1 MSIDLKTLQNEKIR
15 LRKDFDE
22 LSTKIITFDKELN
35 SMRNNLNALHGAI
48 QQTDKLIK
56 LVDGGADEKQL
67 LNEKENG

>member
-1 MSIDLKTLQNEKIR
+1 MSIDLKTLQDEKIR

-22 LSTKIITFDKELN
+22 LSTKIITFDKEII
-35 SMRNNLNALHGAI
+35 SMKNNLNALHGAI

-56 LVDGGADEKQL
+56 LVDVDGNEKQL

>member
-1 MSIDLKTLQNEKIR
+1 MSIDLKTLQNEKIK

-35 SMRNNLNALHGAI
+35 SMRNNLNALHGAM

>member
-1 MSIDLKTLQNEKIR
+1 MTIDLKTLQNEKIR

-22 LSTKIITFDKELN
+22 LSTKIITFDKEII
-35 SMRNNLNALHGAI
+35 SMKNNLNALHGAI

-56 LVDGGADEKQL
+56 LVDVDGNEKQL

>member
-1 MSIDLKTLQNEKIR
+1 MSIDLKTLQNEKIK

>member
-1 MSIDLKTLQNEKIR
+1 MTIDLKTLQNEKAR

-22 LSTKIITFDKELN
+22 LSTKIITFDKEII
-35 SMRNNLNALHGAI
+35 SMKNNLNALHGAI

-56 LVDGGADEKQL
+56 LVDVDGNEKQL

>member
-1 MSIDLKTLQNEKIR
+1 MSIDLKTLQNEKIK

-56 LVDGGADEKQL
+56 LVDGGADKKQL

>member
-1 MSIDLKTLQNEKIR
+1 MSIDLKTLQDEKIR

-22 LSTKIITFDKELN
+22 LSTKIITFDKEII
-35 SMRNNLNALHGAI
+35 SMKNNLNALHGAI

-56 LVDGGADEKQL
+56 LVDVNDSEKQL